1 MNKTLRTLRTVL
13 RYKRFH
19 YLLEQARTVCCVVLF
34 EGNKRKNEKF
44 LLRKTKTLSSVS
56 GKVQRLL
63 KILKTC
69 NQQFSALLSVGFK
82 TFHQCLFSN
91 GCFVH
96 LLVCMLRTL
105 VAEKVLFI
113 TNQIKRLNLASEKAR
128 SNLVS

>member
-1 MNKTLRTLRTVL
+1 MRTVL

-44 LLRKTKTLSSVS
+44 LLRENKALSSVS

-63 KILKTC
+63 KILKTN

-82 TFHQCLFSN
+82 TFHQCRLGN
-91 GCFVH
+91 RCFVR
-96 LLVCMLRTL
+96 LIVFTLRTL
-105 VAEKVLFI
+105 VTEKVLFI
-113 TNQIKRLNLASEKAR
+113 ANRIKRLNFWIQKIRSE
-128 SNLVS
+128 SYTMNCE